1 MSSIHCSI
9 LHDEYKLGE
18 YIMGTAERKQLEKN
32 TRRKLILDSATD
44 VFREKG
50 FAGTTME
57 DIARRAHIAVGTIY
71 LYFNSKADIHFG
83 LTTPALDSLLK
94 RLKRIVNNK
103 QNEPDV
109 KIRKL
114 VYAVEDFYVQN
125 RDAYYLITR
134 NKAADYSNLSIEDN
148 LKTLRQLMSSNLK
161 YLESVIEE
169 GILKGLYKKRNPYS
183 MAVLFWSSFIGII
196 QYQENRTAL
205 QKKDRRKIMIELF
218 IEIML
223 AGLKN

>member
-1 MSSIHCSI
+1 V
-9 LHDEYKLGE
+9 
-18 YIMGTAERKQLEKN
+18 GTAERKQLEKSA
-32 TRRKLILDSATD
+32 RSKLILDSAAD
-44 VFREKG
+44 VFRERS

-57 DIARRAHIAVGTIY
+57 DIATRAHIAVGTIY
-71 LYFNSKADIHFG
+71 LYFKSKADIHFG
-83 LTTPALDSLLK
+83 LTKPALDGLLK
-94 RLKRIVNNK
+94 RVKRIADNK

-114 VYAVEDFYVQN
+114 VYAVENFYVQN

-148 LKTLRQLMSSNLK
+148 LKTLRQLMKSNLK

-169 GILKGLYKKRNPYS
+169 GILKGFYKKRNPYS

-205 QKKDRRKIMIELF
+205 QKKDRRKITIELF